1 MLESIALII
10 ADGPLNLWIQS
21 IYWLWPILEITHF
34 IGLSLLLGGLII
46 IDLRMA
52 GHFREFNLTA
62 THKLLPIVFLGFGL
76 NLLTGVLLFCGDP
89 LRYSVNISFQIKMV
103 LVAFA
108 GLNALFYYCKINP
121 VIHTW
126 NTAAESPPIAK
137 AVAYTSLITWTGVLL
152 CGRLIPY
159 LGTG

>member
-76 NLLTGVLLFCGDP
+76 NLLTGVLFFCGDP

-108 GLNALFYYCKINP
+108 GLNALFYYWKINP